1 MYDFV
6 SGVHTSMVDALVLS
20 VISLLTSLN
29 PSSDEEFLY
38 LLRLSYVWMSITAEY
53 QKLDYILDLCE
64 FLFSNVMKFVGK
76 KVFLRITEP

>member
-38 LLRLSYVWMSITAEY
+38 LLRLSHVWMSITAEH